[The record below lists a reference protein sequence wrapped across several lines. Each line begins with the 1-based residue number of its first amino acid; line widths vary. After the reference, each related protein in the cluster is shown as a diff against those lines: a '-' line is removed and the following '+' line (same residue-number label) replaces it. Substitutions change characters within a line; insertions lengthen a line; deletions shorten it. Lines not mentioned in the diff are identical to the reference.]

1 MSPPRIRIDPTTRT
15 PIDDPGGAHAG
26 PPPSGDPF
34 AGVAKELIAL
44 RRAISERPKR
54 YVELSAR
61 TNFSF
66 LSGATPPELMVFR
79 AAELGY
85 DAIAIT
91 DRDGLY
97 GIVRA
102 HEEGEKQGVRV
113 IVGCELTLEQ
123 EGLDVPAIPGK
134 PTTLTVLVENHVGYT
149 NLCRILTKSHER
161 HPKSRPT
168 ARTENLDEDELPKN
182 TFAGIPLSFVCQY
195 AEGLWALADATLPI
209 GELHRAFGPRL
220 SIAVHLHKDG
230 EDRARVTR
238 AETAARTHGVA
249 LCATNRVLFA
259 NAEDKPIQDI
269 LHCIREGV
277 TLDEAGRDLLPNAEP
292 HLKSE
297 EEMLRLFSLHPAWI
311 DRSRVIADRCRFSIK
326 ELSYRF
332 PYEIS
337 DLVHRDFQGTVG
349 ETADQ
354 ALRRLTEQGVVERYP
369 DGIPEKVRTQIDK
382 ELDLI
387 SKLEVAPYFLSVR
400 AIVDM
405 ARRRDILCQ
414 GRGSAAN
421 SAVCYVLGITAV
433 DPARS
438 NLLFERFL
446 SAERREPPDIDVDFE
461 HERREEVIQEIYST
475 YGRDR
480 AALVC
485 EVVSY
490 RAKSALREVGKVFG
504 FSLEQVERLAGVVS
518 WWDGVSA
525 VSESRLKAIGLSAHD
540 PAVRR
545 TVSMARALQG
555 FPRHLSIHVGGFVLS
570 AAPLDR
576 VAPVEPAT
584 MENRTIIPWDKD
596 DIDTLGFF
604 KIDVL
609 GLGMLTALRKALD
622 LVRDNAKAE
631 PSYALPRLVNGTAIE
646 RLAAIPAEA
655 PEVYDALCAADTVG
669 VFQIESR
676 AQMAMLPR
684 LQPRR
689 FYDLVIEVAIVR
701 PGPIQGGMVHPYL
714 RRRTGEEPAESPH
727 PILNPILDRTLGV
740 PLFQEQVMQIA
751 IVGAGYTGGEADRLR
766 RDMAAWRK
774 TGSLEKHRARLL
786 TGFRERGISEEFGER
801 LYKQIH
807 GFAEYGFPE
816 CVVGQTLVLDAST
829 GKRVP
834 IEDVVN
840 GRAKLKTTFAC
851 DSHLRLRERKVIE
864 ARRSGPRE
872 VYRLRTA
879 LGRELLATAEHPL
892 RTMEGWKGLGSLKPG
907 DRVAAARGL
916 PNLGKKRWPRHEI
929 IVLADLIA
937 EGNLCH
943 PTTFYFYSQSDLHRD
958 EYVRMVERFPNT
970 RATVA
975 RHHDCHSVHVR
986 RNDPRQPCGARD
998 WADRLGLRGVGAG
1011 GKSLPSEVFELE
1023 NADIALLLA
1032 RLWEG
1037 DGTLSNARHASY
1049 DTVSRVLAEQIQH
1062 LLLRFEIIARVYERR
1077 RQYRGREVTCFIVT
1091 ITGAENLTRFY
1102 EQIAKVFLEPKKKL
1116 FARKLA
1122 RETRGGRMS
1131 TDIVPASVREPIRHA
1146 RESVGCTWNA
1156 IEDATALSMRE
1167 VQARNKTKKGFRRA
1181 VVESIG
1187 RYLGSRELV
1196 DLGTSDVVWDRVVSV
1211 EHVGVRETYD
1221 LTIEGDAN
1229 FLANDFVVHNSH
1241 SASFSLLVYASSWL
1255 KVHYPAEFAAALIN
1269 SQPMGFYS
1277 ASTILQDA
1285 QRHGVPLAPID
1296 IGVSNW
1302 DCSTFRVGHGTEEGE
1317 IRKTFIRLGLRL
1329 VNQLGE
1335 DAGKR
1340 IEAARAE
1347 KHFESIED
1355 LTARAKLDRKE
1366 LVALAEAGALDELA
1380 GGRRESIWKVVAP
1393 RASGLFD
1400 GAESEEPR
1408 PRLGKMTR
1416 AEQLVLD
1423 YERTGVSVD
1432 DHPMKLLRPK
1442 LPKKTLSSKDIM
1454 YLRSGTKVSVAG
1466 MVICRQRPGT
1476 ASGVVFV
1483 TMEDEFG
1490 FSNLVLWTKVFDK
1503 YRDVATASRLLMVH
1517 GKIER
1522 SDDPKGKR
1530 PADPNVPQSV
1540 VYVIAEK
1547 LERLD
1552 DAMPSMVGM
1561 SRDFH

>member
-1 MSPPRIRIDPTTRT
+1 MAPPRIRIDPTTRT
-15 PIDDPGGAHAG
+15 PIDDPSGAHAG
-26 PPPSGDPF
+26 PPPREEGAADPF

-44 RRAISERPKR
+44 RRAIHERPKR

-61 TNFSF
+61 SNFSF
-66 LSGATPPELMVFR
+66 LSGATPPERMVFR

-123 EGLDVPAIPGK
+123 EGLDVPSIPGK

-149 NLCRILTKSHER
+149 NLCTILTRSHER

-168 ARTENLDEDELPKN
+168 MRTENLDEEELPRN
-182 TFAGIPLSFVCQY
+182 TFAGIPLSFVCQH

-259 NAEDKPIQDI
+259 SAEDKPVYDI

-311 DRSRVIADRCRFSIK
+311 DRSRTIADRCRFSIK

-354 ALRRLTEQGVVERYP
+354 ALRRLTEQGIVERYP
-369 DGIPEKVRTQIDK
+369 DGIPEKVRAQIDK
-382 ELDLI
+382 ELELI
-387 SKLEVAPYFLSVR
+387 TKLEVAPYFLSVR

-525 VSESRLKAIGLSAHD
+525 VSESRLKAIGLSALD

-631 PSYALPRLVNGTAIE
+631 PSYALPRIVNGTAIE
-646 RLAAIPAEA
+646 RLAAIPPEA
-655 PEVYDALCAADTVG
+655 PEVYDALCNADTVG

-714 RRRTGEEPAESPH
+714 RRRMGEEPAESPH
-727 PILNPILDRTLGV
+727 PILNPILERTLGV

-774 TGSLEKHRARLL
+774 TGSLEKHRSRLL

-816 CVVGQTLVLDAST
+816 
-829 GKRVP
+829 
-834 IEDVVN
+834 
-840 GRAKLKTTFAC
+840 
-851 DSHLRLRERKVIE
+851 
-864 ARRSGPRE
+864 
-872 VYRLRTA
+872 
-879 LGRELLATAEHPL
+879 
-892 RTMEGWKGLGSLKPG
+892 
-907 DRVAAARGL
+907 
-916 PNLGKKRWPRHEI
+916 
-929 IVLADLIA
+929 
-937 EGNLCH
+937 
-943 PTTFYFYSQSDLHRD
+943 
-958 EYVRMVERFPNT
+958 
-970 RATVA
+970 
-975 RHHDCHSVHVR
+975 
-986 RNDPRQPCGARD
+986 
-998 WADRLGLRGVGAG
+998 
-1011 GKSLPSEVFELE
+1011 
-1023 NADIALLLA
+1023 
-1032 RLWEG
+1032 
-1037 DGTLSNARHASY
+1037 
-1049 DTVSRVLAEQIQH
+1049 
-1062 LLLRFEIIARVYERR
+1062 
-1077 RQYRGREVTCFIVT
+1077 
-1091 ITGAENLTRFY
+1091 
-1102 EQIAKVFLEPKKKL
+1102 
-1116 FARKLA
+1116 
-1122 RETRGGRMS
+1122 
-1131 TDIVPASVREPIRHA
+1131 
-1146 RESVGCTWNA
+1146 
-1156 IEDATALSMRE
+1156 
-1167 VQARNKTKKGFRRA
+1167 
-1181 VVESIG
+1181 
-1187 RYLGSRELV
+1187 
-1196 DLGTSDVVWDRVVSV
+1196 
-1211 EHVGVRETYD
+1211 
-1221 LTIEGDAN
+1221 
-1229 FLANDFVVHNSH
+1229 SH

-1302 DCSTFRVGHGTEEGE
+1302 DCSTFRVGHATDEGE
-1317 IRKTFIRLGLRL
+1317 IRQTFIRLGLRL

-1347 KHFESIED
+1347 RHFESIED
-1355 LTARAKLDRKE
+1355 LTARAQLDRKE
-1366 LVALAEAGALDELA
+1366 LVALAESGALDELA

-1393 RASGLFD
+1393 RATGMFD

-1408 PRLGKMTR
+1408 PHLGKMTR

-1432 DHPMKLLRPK
+1432 DHPLKLLRPK
-1442 LPKKTLSSKDIM
+1442 LPKKTLSSRDIM
-1454 YLRSGTKVSVAG
+1454 HLRSGTKVSVAG

-1517 GKIER
+1517 RRIER
-1522 SDDPKGKR
+1522 SDDPKGRR
-1530 PADPNVPQSV
+1530 PADPNAPQSV

-1552 DAMPSMVGM
+1552 DTMPSMVGM